1 MISQERNAGFVRC
14 PSCGAPLPG
23 KGYNAAAPITCRHC
37 EAELQVEAFPAL
49 FRAPSPLR
57 AGEALESGTEASCF
71 YHPQK
76 KAAVICAVCGRFLCS
91 LCEVKLAGRCLCPA
105 CIDSGRQNDGIAELV
120 TERTLHDGI
129 ALSIAILPMLFF
141 FATVVTAPIAIYFAI
156 RHWRTPGSILPRTRI
171 RSVAAIVIAL
181 LQLAGWVTVLVVSL

>member
-1 MISQERNAGFVRC
+1 MTSEERNTGFVRC

-23 KGYNAAAPITCRHC
+23 KGYNTAVPTMYRSCR
-37 EAELQVEAFPAL
+37 AEVQVETFPAL
-49 FRAPSPLR
+49 FRAPAPPR
-57 AGEALESGTEASCF
+57 AGEALESGAEASCF

-91 LCEVKLAGRCLCPA
+91 LCEVKLAGRCLCPT
-105 CIDSGRQNDGIAELV
+105 CVDSGRQNDGIAELV

-129 ALSIAILPMLFF
+129 ALSIAIVPMLFF